1 MKKII
6 VLVIVVSL
14 CVGLFVYKYMN
25 DIDIK
30 IGLINKKGE
39 DALNEGDADSE
50 YSTNS
55 TNSTNNNNNHI
66 SRDLFYNVGDN
77 SISYKCNDVND
88 GDDGDDSNNKHM
100 YDIVDFIDKG
110 DDLINA
116 VDFKTDPYAGNNYSQ
131 FKKKYDY
138 ICFWDK
144 TQSVETTL
152 KLKSIINY
160 LAETHYMSCV
170 LVLLDSQKGENGAG
184 ASVDTNTAT
193 QISDLPLIVH
203 PIPLEEIK
211 DYYYETRFVLVDDI
225 DFKTHNAKLKI
236 IYLLLGIKLGLPYL
250 CHQSFSE
257 NVANTFKY
265 LQPETTTIYKDE
277 DELKTQLD
285 IFLDLFNNL

>member
-14 CVGLFVYKYMN
+14 CVGLFIYKYMN
-25 DIDIK
+25 NIDIK
-30 IGLINKKGE
+30 IGLMNKKGE
-39 DALNEGDADSE
+39 AALNGGDADSE
-50 YSTNS
+50 SSTSSTNS
-55 TNSTNNNNNHI
+55 TNSNNNHI

-77 SISYKCNDVND
+77 SISYKCNNVND

-170 LVLLDSQKGENGAG
+170 LVLLDSQKGENCVG

-225 DFKTHNAKLKI
+225 DFKTPNAKLKI

>member
-1 MKKII
+1 
-6 VLVIVVSL
+6 
-14 CVGLFVYKYMN
+14 MN

-30 IGLINKKGE
+30 IGSMNKNDEATLNGGE
-39 DALNEGDADSE
+39 ADSE
-50 YSTNS
+50 SSNNCSNNS
-55 TNSTNNNNNHI
+55 NNNHI

-77 SISYKCNDVND
+77 SIFYKCNNG
-88 GDDGDDSNNKHM
+88 GDDDNDSNNKKM

-110 DDLINA
+110 DDLIKA

-144 TQSVETTL
+144 TQSVKTTL

-170 LVLLDSQKGENGAG
+170 LVLLDSQKGENGVG
-184 ASVDTNTAT
+184 VDVDANTAT

-225 DFKTHNAKLKI
+225 DFKTPNAKLKI